1 LPAVVLLLALL
12 LPGLGQVALG
22 RKRRGVAFTLIVAVT
37 FFLGLLLEGTL
48 PRPVAG
54 EPFSWVASAVTA
66 TTGLLGG
73 AAWAL
78 GWGRGGLVETN
89 EAGTAFLLTAG
100 IMSLLLVLDA
110 AERACRR
117 VP

>member
-1 LPAVVLLLALL
+1 M
-12 LPGLGQVALG
+12 ALG
-22 RKRRGVAFTLIVAVT
+22 RRRRGPAFTLIVVVT
-37 FFLGLLLEGTL
+37 FALGLLLDGTL

-54 EPFSWVASAVTA
+54 EPFSWLATAATA

-73 AAWAL
+73 VAWTL
-78 GWGRGGLVETN
+78 GWGRGALTETN

-110 AERACRR
+110 AERTRR
-117 VP
+117 RAP